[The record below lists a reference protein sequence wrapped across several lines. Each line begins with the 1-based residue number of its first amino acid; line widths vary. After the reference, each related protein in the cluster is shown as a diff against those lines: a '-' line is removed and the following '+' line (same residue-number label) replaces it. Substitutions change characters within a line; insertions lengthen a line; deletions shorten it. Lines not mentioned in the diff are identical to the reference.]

1 MLVPSQIIAIFNAAG
16 FDPARLV
23 SLQMILSLGAPLHR
37 EYKDRLNRLLP
48 HRFYELYG
56 LTEGFITVLDRDDAQ
71 RKAGS
76 VGVPPPFYDLRI
88 VGDDGM
94 TCRPVKPARSS
105 PRPDHDAGL
114 LRPADLTAGAL
125 RDGWLYTGDLG
136 YVDADGFLYLV
147 DRKKDMIDSGGI
159 KVYPRDIEEIAAR
172 IRPCA
177 RSPSSESRTTSGAKR
192 PPVQWCCASGK
203 ALRPKI

>member
-1 MLVPSQIIAIFNAAG
+1 MP
-16 FDPARLV
+16 PASTRRGSS

-76 VGVPPPFYDLRI
+76 VGVPPPFYELRI
-88 VGDDGM
+88 VGDDGHDLPPGETGEIVGRGPITM
-94 TCRPVKPARSS
+94 PGYYGRP
-105 PRPDHDAGL
+105 
-114 LRPADLTAGAL
+114 DLTAEAL

-172 IRPCA
+172 HPAVREVAVFGIPHDKWGETPA
-177 RSPSSESRTTSGAKR
+177 WPPS
-192 PPVQWCCASGK
+192 CCASGT
-203 ALRPKI
+203 ASRPTS